1 MGVWGPR
8 RVEGGLGGWDTVQ
21 VGGGGELRA

>member
-8 RVEGGLGGWDTVQ
+8 RVERGLGGWDNVQ